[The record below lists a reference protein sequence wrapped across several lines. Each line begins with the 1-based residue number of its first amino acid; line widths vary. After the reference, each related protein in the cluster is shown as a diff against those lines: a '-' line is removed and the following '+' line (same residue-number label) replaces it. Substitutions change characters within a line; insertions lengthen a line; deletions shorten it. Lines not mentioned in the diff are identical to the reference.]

1 MTNIE
6 LVRFAESK
14 IGTVYVYG
22 AKGEVL
28 TETNYNNLKR
38 TYGDMVWDSDR
49 NKIGQV
55 CVDCSGLISWVTEI
69 VRNSQQYYD
78 AAQKKANETGKQ
90 TIFPISTIA
99 KAPIGAA
106 VWQKGH
112 IGIYTGNGTYIA
124 ADGSAYGV
132 RRNSL
137 SKASFTHWLILKDI
151 TYITEQ
157 GDDEVTEKSKIIV
170 EGQEMPAERILKD
183 GSNYIK
189 ATDFSSAMGLEIG
202 HKGNVAT
209 FDTETS
215 KVVIAGKEVS
225 VKRVLIGGRNYIR
238 LNDIADALGYKL
250 SNKGDMAILNK
261 K

>member
-1 MTNIE
+1 MNNLE

-14 IGTVYVYG
+14 IGTAYVYG

-55 CVDCSGLISWVTEI
+55 CVDCSGLISWATGI
-69 VRNSQQYYD
+69 IRNSQGYHD
-78 AAQKKANETGKQ
+78 TAVSVH
-90 TIFPISTIA
+90 PISTVSQ
-99 KAPIGAA
+99 APIGAA

-170 EGQEMPAERILKD
+170 EGQELPAERILKD

-215 KVVIAGKEVS
+215 KIMVDGKEIQA
-225 VKRVLIGGRNYIR
+225 KRVLIGGRNYIR

-250 SNKGDMAILNK
+250 SNKGDVAILEK

>member
-14 IGTVYVYG
+14 IGTAYVYG

-55 CVDCSGLISWVTEI
+55 CVDCSGLISWATGI
-69 VRNSQQYYD
+69 IRNSQQYYD
-78 AAQKKANETGKQ
+78 CAKKESEYTGKQ
-90 TIFPISTIA
+90 MIFPISNISQ
-99 KAPIGAA
+99 APLGTA

-137 SKASFTHWLILKDI
+137 SKASFTHWFRIVDI
-151 TYITEQ
+151 DYVEQ
-157 GDDEVTEKSKIIV
+157 GDDEVVEKSKIIV
-170 EGQEMPAERILKD
+170 EGQEVAVNRILKED
-183 GSNYIK
+183 TNYIK
-189 ATDFSSAMGLEIG
+189 AMDFSDAMGLEIG
-202 HKGNVAT
+202 HQGNVAT

-215 KVVIAGKEVS
+215 KIMVDGKEIQA
-225 VKRVLIGGRNYIR
+225 KRVLIGGRNYIR
-238 LNDIADALGYKL
+238 LNDVAEPLGYNL
-250 SNKGDMAILNK
+250 SNKGNMAILNK

>member
-1 MTNIE
+1 MNNTE

-14 IGTVYVYG
+14 IGTAYVYG
-22 AKGEVL
+22 MKGAVM
-28 TETNYNNLKR
+28 TQADYDRLKNS
-38 TYGDMVWDSDR
+38 YGDMVWDSDK

-55 CVDCSGLISWVTEI
+55 CVDCSGLISWATGI
-69 VRNSQQYYD
+69 IRNSQGYHD
-78 AAQKKANETGKQ
+78 TAVSVH
-90 TIFPISTIA
+90 PISTVSQ
-99 KAPIGAA
+99 APIGAA

-137 SKASFTHWLILKDI
+137 SKASFTHWFKIVDI
-151 TYITEQ
+151 DYVEQ
-157 GDDEVTEKSKIIV
+157 GDEEVVERSKIIV
-170 EGQEMPAERILKD
+170 EGQEMPVERILKD

-189 ATDFSSAMGLEIG
+189 ATDFSGAMGLEIG

-215 KVVIAGKEVS
+215 KIMVDGKELQA
-225 VKRVLIGGRNYIR
+225 KRVLIGGRNYIR
-238 LNDIADALGYKL
+238 LNDIADSIGYEL

>member
-1 MTNIE
+1 MNNIE
-6 LVRFAESK
+6 LVQFAESK
-14 IGTVYVYG
+14 IGTAYVYG
-22 AKGEVL
+22 MKGTVM
-28 TETNYNNLKR
+28 TQSDYDRLKKA
-38 TYGDMVWDSDR
+38 YGDYVWDSDR

-55 CVDCSGLISWVTEI
+55 CVDCSGLISWATGI
-69 VRNSQQYYD
+69 IRNSQGYHD
-78 AAQKKANETGKQ
+78 TAVSVH
-90 TIFPISTIA
+90 PISTVSQ
-99 KAPIGAA
+99 APIGAA

-151 TYITEQ
+151 TYLEEQ
-157 GDDEVTEKSKIIV
+157 GEDEVVEKSKIIV
-170 EGQEMPAERILKD
+170 EGQEMPIERILKD

-215 KVVIAGKEVS
+215 KIMVDGKKIQA
-225 VKRVLIGGRNYIR
+225 KRVLIGGRNYIR
-238 LNDIADALGYKL
+238 LNDVADALGYKL
-250 SNKGDMAILNK
+250 SNKGNMAILEK

>member
-14 IGTVYVYG
+14 IGTAYVYG
-22 AKGEVL
+22 MKGTVM
-28 TETNYNNLKR
+28 TQADYDRLKNA
-38 TYGDMVWDSDR
+38 YGDMVWNSDR

-55 CVDCSGLISWVTEI
+55 CVDCSGLISW
-69 VRNSQQYYD
+69 
-78 AAQKKANETGKQ
+78 ATGIIRSSKGYHD
-90 TIFPISTIA
+90 TAVSVHPISTIS

-137 SKASFTHWLILKDI
+137 SKASFTHWFKIVDI
-151 TYITEQ
+151 DYVEQ
-157 GDDEVTEKSKIIV
+157 GDDEVVEESKIV
-170 EGQEMPAERILKD
+170 LEGQEMPVERILKN

-189 ATDFSSAMGLEIG
+189 ATDFSGAMGLEIG

-215 KVVIAGKEVS
+215 KIMVDGKEIPA
-225 VKRVLIGGRNYIR
+225 KRVLIGGRNYIR
-238 LNDIADALGYKL
+238 LNDIADSIGYEL

>member
-14 IGTVYVYG
+14 IGTAYVYG
-22 AKGEVL
+22 MKGTVMKQAD
-28 TETNYNNLKR
+28 YDRLKNA
-38 TYGDMVWDSDR
+38 YGDMVWNSDR

-55 CVDCSGLISWVTEI
+55 CVDCSGLISWATGI
-69 VRNSQQYYD
+69 IRSSKGYHD
-78 AAQKKANETGKQ
+78 TAASVH
-90 TIFPISTIA
+90 PISTIS
-99 KAPIGAA
+99 KAPIGSA

-112 IGIYTGNGTYIA
+112 IGIYTGSGTYIA

-137 SKASFTHWLILKDI
+137 SKAAFTHWLILKDI
-151 TYITEQ
+151 TYLEEQ
-157 GDDEVTEKSKIIV
+157 GDDEVVEKSKMV
-170 EGQEMPAERILKD
+170 LEGQEMPVERILKD

-202 HKGNVAT
+202 HEGNVAT

-215 KVVIAGKEVS
+215 KIMVDGKEIQA
-225 VKRVLIGGRNYIR
+225 KRVLIGGRNYIR

-250 SNKGDMAILNK
+250 SNKGNVAILEK

>member
-1 MTNIE
+1 MNNIE
-6 LVRFAESK
+6 LVQFAESK
-14 IGTVYVYG
+14 IGTAYVYG
-22 AKGEVL
+22 MKGTVM
-28 TETNYNNLKR
+28 TQSDYDRLKKA
-38 TYGDMVWDSDR
+38 YGDYVWDSDR
-49 NKIGQV
+49 NKIGKV
-55 CVDCSGLISWVTEI
+55 CVDCSGLISWATGI
-69 VRNSQQYYD
+69 IRNSQGYHD
-78 AAQKKANETGKQ
+78 TAVSVH
-90 TIFPISTIA
+90 PISTVSQ
-99 KAPIGAA
+99 APIGAA

-151 TYITEQ
+151 TYLEEQ
-157 GDDEVTEKSKIIV
+157 GEDEVVEKSKMV
-170 EGQEMPAERILKD
+170 LEGQEMPVERILKD

-238 LNDIADALGYKL
+238 LNDIADVLGYKL
-250 SNKGDMAILNK
+250 SNKGNMAILEK

>member
-1 MTNIE
+1 MNNLE

-14 IGTVYVYG
+14 IGTAYVYG

-49 NKIGQV
+49 GKIGQV
-55 CVDCSGLISWVTEI
+55 CVDCSGLISWATGI
-69 VRNSQQYYD
+69 IRNSQGYHD
-78 AAQKKANETGKQ
+78 TAVSVH
-90 TIFPISTIA
+90 PISTVSQ
-99 KAPIGAA
+99 APIGAA

-137 SKASFTHWLILKDI
+137 SKAKFTHWLILKDI
-151 TYITEQ
+151 TYLTEQ
-157 GDDEVTEKSKIIV
+157 EDDEVVERSKIIV
-170 EGQEMPAERILKD
+170 EGQEMAVNRILKED
-183 GSNYIK
+183 TNYIK
-189 ATDFSSAMGLEIG
+189 AMDFSDAMGLKIG
-202 HKGNVAT
+202 HEGNVAT

-215 KVVIAGKEVS
+215 KIMVDGKAVQT
-225 VKRVLIGGRNYIR
+225 KRVLIGGRNYIR
-238 LNDIADALGYKL
+238 INDVADALGYKL
-250 SNKGDMAILNK
+250 SNKGNMAILEK

>member
-1 MTNIE
+1 MNNLE

-14 IGTVYVYG
+14 IGTAYVYG
-22 AKGEVL
+22 MKGTVM
-28 TETNYNNLKR
+28 TEKQFNELQSR
-38 TYGDMVWDSDR
+38 YGKKNVWDSDR

-55 CVDCSGLISWVTEI
+55 CVDCSGLISWATGI
-69 VRNSQQYYD
+69 IRNSDGYHD
-78 AAQKKANETGKQ
+78 TAVEVH
-90 TIFPISTIA
+90 PISTIS
-99 KAPIGAA
+99 KAPVGAA
-106 VWQKGH
+106 VWQDKH

-137 SKASFTHWLILKDI
+137 AKASFTHWLILKDI
-151 TYITEQ
+151 TYLEEQ
-157 GDDEVTEKSKIIV
+157 RDDEVVEKSRMV
-170 EGQEMPAERILKD
+170 LEGQEMPVERILKD

-189 ATDFSSAMGLEIG
+189 ATDFSNAMGLKIG

-215 KVVIAGKEVS
+215 KVVIDGKEVS
-225 VKRVLIGGRNYIR
+225 AKRVLIGGRNYIR
-238 LNDIADALGYKL
+238 LNDIADAIGYEL

>member
-1 MTNIE
+1 MNNTE

-14 IGTVYVYG
+14 IGTAYVYG
-22 AKGEVL
+22 MKGTVM
-28 TETNYNNLKR
+28 TQADYDRLKNA
-38 TYGDMVWDSDR
+38 YGDMVWNSDK

-55 CVDCSGLISWVTEI
+55 CVDCSGLISWATGTI
-69 VRNSQQYYD
+69 RSSQGYHD
-78 AAQKKANETGKQ
+78 TAVSVH
-90 TIFPISTIA
+90 PISTVSQ
-99 KAPIGAA
+99 APIGAA

-137 SKASFTHWLILKDI
+137 AKAAFTHWLILKDI
-151 TYITEQ
+151 TYLEEQ
-157 GDDEVTEKSKIIV
+157 VDVEVVEKSRMV
-170 EGQEMPAERILKD
+170 LEGIEMPVERILKD

-189 ATDFSSAMGLEIG
+189 ATDLSNAMGLKIG
-202 HKGNVAT
+202 HEGNVAT
-209 FDTETS
+209 FDAETS
-215 KVVIAGKEVS
+215 KIMVGGKELQA
-225 VKRVLIGGRNYIR
+225 KRVLIGGRNYIR

-250 SNKGDMAILNK
+250 SNKGNMAILEK

>member
-1 MTNIE
+1 MNNIE
-6 LVRFAESK
+6 LVQFAESK
-14 IGTVYVYG
+14 IGTAYVYG
-22 AKGEVL
+22 MKGTVM
-28 TETNYNNLKR
+28 TQSDYDRLKKA
-38 TYGDMVWDSDR
+38 YGDYVWDSDR
-49 NKIGQV
+49 NMIGQV
-55 CVDCSGLISWVTEI
+55 CVDCSGLISWATGI
-69 VRNSQQYYD
+69 IRNSQGYHD
-78 AAQKKANETGKQ
+78 TAVSVH
-90 TIFPISTIA
+90 PISTVSQ
-99 KAPIGAA
+99 APIGAA

-137 SKASFTHWLILKDI
+137 SKASFTHWFKIVDI
-151 TYITEQ
+151 DYVEQ
-157 GDDEVTEKSKIIV
+157 GDEEVVERSKIIV
-170 EGQEMPAERILKD
+170 EGQEMPVERILKD

-215 KVVIAGKEVS
+215 RIMVDGKEVS
-225 VKRVLIGGRNYIR
+225 AKRVLIGGRNYIR
-238 LNDIADALGYKL
+238 LNDVADALGYKL
-250 SNKGDMAILNK
+250 SNKGNMAILEK

>member
-1 MTNIE
+1 MNNLE

-14 IGTVYVYG
+14 IGTAYVYG
-22 AKGEVL
+22 MKGTVM
-28 TETNYNNLKR
+28 TEKQYTDLKR
-38 TYGDMVWDSDR
+38 AYGSMVWDSDR
-49 NKIGQV
+49 GKIGQV
-55 CVDCSGLISWVTEI
+55 CVDCSGLISWATGI
-69 VRNSQQYYD
+69 IRNSQGYHD
-78 AAQKKANETGKQ
+78 TAVSVH
-90 TIFPISTIA
+90 PISTVSQ
-99 KAPIGAA
+99 APIGAA

-157 GDDEVTEKSKIIV
+157 GDDEVVEKSKIIV
-170 EGQEMPAERILKD
+170 EGQEMPVERILKD

-189 ATDFSSAMGLEIG
+189 ATDFSDSMGLEIG
-202 HKGNVAT
+202 HEGNVAT

-215 KVVIAGKEVS
+215 KIMVDGKELQA
-225 VKRVLIGGRNYIR
+225 KRVLIGGRNYIR
-238 LNDIADALGYKL
+238 LNDIADAIGYDL
-250 SNKGDMAILNK
+250 SNKGDMPILNK

>member
-14 IGTVYVYG
+14 IGTAYVYG
-22 AKGEVL
+22 MKGTVM
-28 TETNYNNLKR
+28 TEKQYTDLKR
-38 TYGDMVWDSDR
+38 AYGDMVWDSDR

-55 CVDCSGLISWVTEI
+55 CVDCSGLISWATGI
-69 VRNSQQYYD
+69 IRNSQSYHD
-78 AAQKKANETGKQ
+78 TAVEVH
-90 TIFPISTIA
+90 PISTVSQ
-99 KAPIGAA
+99 APIGAA

-112 IGIYTGNGTYIA
+112 IGIYTGNNTYIA

-137 SKASFTHWLILKDI
+137 SKAAFTHWLILKDI
-151 TYITEQ
+151 TYLEEQ
-157 GDDEVTEKSKIIV
+157 GDDEVVEKSKMV
-170 EGQEMPAERILKD
+170 LEGQEMPVERILKD

-202 HKGNVAT
+202 HEGNVAT
-209 FDTETS
+209 FDTETG
-215 KVVIAGKEVS
+215 KVVIDGKEVS

-250 SNKGDMAILNK
+250 SNKGDVAILEK

>member
-1 MTNIE
+1 MNNIE
-6 LVRFAESK
+6 LVQFAESK
-14 IGTVYVYG
+14 IGTAYVYG
-22 AKGEVL
+22 MKGTVM
-28 TETNYNNLKR
+28 TQSDYDRLKKA
-38 TYGDMVWDSDR
+38 YGDYVWDSGR
-49 NKIGQV
+49 NKIGKV
-55 CVDCSGLISWVTEI
+55 CVDGSGLISWATGI
-69 VRNSQQYYD
+69 IRNSQGYHD
-78 AAQKKANETGKQ
+78 TAVSVH
-90 TIFPISTIA
+90 PISTVSQ
-99 KAPIGAA
+99 APIGAA

-151 TYITEQ
+151 TYLEEQ
-157 GDDEVTEKSKIIV
+157 GEDEVVEKSKMV
-170 EGQEMPAERILKD
+170 LEGQEMPVERILKD

-238 LNDIADALGYKL
+238 LNDIADVLEYKL
-250 SNKGDMAILNK
+250 SNKGNMAILEK

>member
-1 MTNIE
+1 MNNTE

-14 IGTVYVYG
+14 IGTAYVYG
-22 AKGEVL
+22 MKGTVM
-28 TETNYNNLKR
+28 TEKQYTDLKR
-38 TYGDMVWDSDR
+38 AYGDNVWDSDR
-49 NKIGQV
+49 NKVGQV
-55 CVDCSGLISWVTEI
+55 CVDCSGLISWATGI
-69 VRNSQQYYD
+69 IRNSDGYHD
-78 AAQKKANETGKQ
+78 TAVEVH
-90 TIFPISTIA
+90 PISTIS
-99 KAPIGAA
+99 KAPVGAA
-106 VWQKGH
+106 VWKDKH

-170 EGQEMPAERILKD
+170 EGQELPVERILKD

-189 ATDFSSAMGLEIG
+189 ATDFSDAMGLEIG

-209 FDTETS
+209 FDTQTS
-215 KVVIAGKEVS
+215 KIMVDGKEIQA
-225 VKRVLIGGRNYIR
+225 KRVLIGGRNYVR
-238 LNDIADALGYKL
+238 LNDVADAIGYDL
-250 SNKGDMAILNK
+250 SNKGNMAILEK

>member
-1 MTNIE
+1 MNNLE

-14 IGTVYVYG
+14 IGTAYVYG
-22 AKGEVL
+22 MKGKVMTQSE
-28 TETNYNNLKR
+28 YDQLKKA
-38 TYGDMVWDSDR
+38 YGDYVWDSDR

-55 CVDCSGLISWVTEI
+55 CVDCSGLISWATGI
-69 VRNSQQYYD
+69 IRNSDGYHD
-78 AAQKKANETGKQ
+78 TAVEVH
-90 TIFPISTIA
+90 PISTVSQ
-99 KAPIGAA
+99 APIGVA

-112 IGIYTGNGTYIA
+112 VGIYTGNGTYIA

-137 SKASFTHWLILKDI
+137 SKASFTHWFRIVDI
-151 TYITEQ
+151 DYVEQ
-157 GDDEVTEKSKIIV
+157 EDDEVVEKSKIV
-170 EGQEMPAERILKD
+170 LEGQEMSVERILKD

-189 ATDFSSAMGLEIG
+189 ATDFSDAMGLEIG

>member
-14 IGTVYVYG
+14 IGTAYVYG
-22 AKGEVL
+22 AKGTVM
-28 TETNYNNLKR
+28 TQADYDRLKNA
-38 TYGDMVWDSDR
+38 YGDMVWNSDR

-55 CVDCSGLISWVTEI
+55 CVDCSGLISWATGI
-69 VRNSQQYYD
+69 IRNSQGYHD
-78 AAQKKANETGKQ
+78 TAVSVH
-90 TIFPISTIA
+90 PISTVSQ
-99 KAPIGAA
+99 APIGVA

-151 TYITEQ
+151 TYLEEQ
-157 GDDEVTEKSKIIV
+157 EDNEVVEKSKMV
-170 EGQEMPAERILKD
+170 LEGQEMPAERILKD
-183 GSNYIK
+183 DSNYIK
-189 ATDFSSAMGLEIG
+189 ATDFSSALGMEIG

-215 KVVIAGKEVS
+215 KIMVDGKELQA
-225 VKRVLIGGRNYIR
+225 KRVLIGGRNYIR

-250 SNKGDMAILNK
+250 SNKGNVAILEK

>member
-1 MTNIE
+1 MNNIE

-14 IGTVYVYG
+14 IGTAYVYG

-28 TETNYNNLKR
+28 TESNYNNLKR

-55 CVDCSGLISWVTEI
+55 CVDCSGLISWATGI
-69 VRNSQQYYD
+69 IRNSNGYHD
-78 AAQKKANETGKQ
+78 TAVEVH
-90 TIFPISTIA
+90 PISTIS

-151 TYITEQ
+151 TYLEEQ
-157 GDDEVTEKSKIIV
+157 GENEVVEKSKMIV
-170 EGQEMPAERILKD
+170 EGQEMPVERILKD

-202 HKGNVAT
+202 HNGNVAT

-215 KVVIAGKEVS
+215 KIMVDGKEIQA
-225 VKRVLIGGRNYIR
+225 KRVLIGGRNYIR
-238 LNDIADALGYKL
+238 LNDVAEPLGYNL
-250 SNKGDMAILNK
+250 SNKGNMAILNK